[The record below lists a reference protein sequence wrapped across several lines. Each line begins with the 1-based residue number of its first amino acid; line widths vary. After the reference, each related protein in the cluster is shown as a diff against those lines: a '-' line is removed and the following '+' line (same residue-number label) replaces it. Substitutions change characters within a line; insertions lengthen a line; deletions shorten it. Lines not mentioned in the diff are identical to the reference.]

1 MEIKQDRPAYVTF
14 ERRAVEDRQAT
25 LDNGMYMS
33 KDVDYALITPMGSK
47 DRVERVVSEWLDV
60 LKQQAQEGRIPHEW
74 VRAYHEAYAA
84 WKEDR
89 EIPLDGHSI
98 MNWAAISP
106 AQIKLLLDLRVRTI
120 EDLAVANEETIARLG
135 MGGRA
140 LKQRAVDFLDSRE
153 AGKVAGE
160 MEKLRQE
167 NDALKVRNES
177 IESQL
182 LALQAQV
189 TALAG
194 EGPRKL

>member
-1 MEIKQDRPAYVTF
+1 MDIKQDRPAYVTF

-25 LDNGMYMS
+25 LENGMYMS
-33 KDVDYALITPMGSK
+33 RDVDFALITPMGSK
-47 DRVERVVSEWLDV
+47 DRVERVVDEWFEN
-60 LKQQAQEGRIPHEW
+60 LKQQAQEQRIPLEW
-74 VRAYHEAYAA
+74 VRAYKEAYAA

-89 EIPLDGHSI
+89 EIPIDGHSV
-98 MNWAAISP
+98 MNWAVLSP
-106 AQIKLLLDLRVRTI
+106 AQVKQLLDLRVRTV

-140 LKQRAVDFLDSRE
+140 LKQRAVDFLASRD
-153 AGKVAGE
+153 AGKVSGE

-167 NDALKVRNES
+167 NEALKIRNES
-177 IESQL
+177 IETQL
-182 LALQAQV
+182 AALQAQV

>member
-33 KDVDYALITPMGSK
+33 KDVDFALITPMGSK
-47 DRVERVVSEWLDV
+47 DRVERVVSEWLEV
-60 LKQQAQEGRIPHEW
+60 LKQQAAEQRIPLEW
-74 VRAYHEAYAA
+74 VRAYKEAYAA

-89 EIPLDGHSI
+89 EIPLDGHAI
-98 MNWAAISP
+98 VNWPVASP
-106 AQIKLLLDLRVRTI
+106 AQVKLLLDLRVRTV
-120 EDLAVANEETIARLG
+120 EDLAQANEETIARLG

-153 AGKVAGE
+153 AGKVSGE

-167 NDALKVRNES
+167 NESLKVRNES
-177 IESQL
+177 IEAQL
-182 LALQAQV
+182 LTMQAQIN
-189 TALAG
+189 TLSG